1 MRGIEAIDART
12 RSLTFAPIRDFSWGK
27 YWGKSAGTV
36 MTGLRQRKQN
46 LLTARTIETA
56 KKPGRYSDGNGLY
69 LVVRSGGS
77 KQWMFLYRR
86 ESKLREMG
94 LGSPAK
100 GVTLAMARGL
110 RDETRAIMARG
121 VDPLEAHRQAK
132 QSAAG
137 IPTFGSYALA
147 LVERIEEG
155 FSNPKHRQQWRNTLQ
170 TYCKPIWTLPVDE
183 VDTSGVLA
191 CLTPIW
197 QAKPETAS
205 RVRGRVERV
214 LNAAKAERLRS
225 GENPAAWRGHLD
237 ATLPKR
243 AKLTRGHHA
252 ALAYPDMPPFMS
264 DLRTRPA
271 LAALALELAVLT
283 ATRTSEVLNAK
294 WAEFDLDA
302 GLWTIPAERM
312 KARREHRVALSKRAL
327 DIVKELSTARNSEFI
342 FPGQKAGKPLSNMA
356 MLMLLERMGR
366 RGVIT
371 SHGFRSTFS
380 DWASEVSP
388 FSSELRE
395 TALAH
400 TIGNKA
406 EAAYRR
412 GDALEKRRAMMEAW
426 AAWCEPKEANVI
438 TFAKP
443 RT

>member
-1 MRGIEAIDART
+1 MI
-12 RSLTFAPIRDFSWGK
+12 
-27 YWGKSAGTV
+27 
-36 MTGLRQRKQN
+36 
-46 LLTARTIETA
+46 
-56 KKPGRYSDGNGLY
+56 
-69 LVVRSGGS
+69 
-77 KQWMFLYRR
+77 
-86 ESKLREMG
+86 
-94 LGSPAK
+94 
-100 GVTLAMARGL
+100 
-110 RDETRAIMARG
+110 
-121 VDPLEAHRQAK
+121 
-132 QSAAG
+132 
-137 IPTFGSYALA
+137 
-147 LVERIEEG
+147 
-155 FSNPKHRQQWRNTLQ
+155 
-170 TYCKPIWTLPVDE
+170 E

-197 QAKPETAS
+197 QTKPETAS
-205 RVRGRVERV
+205 RVRGRIERV

-237 ATLPKR
+237 ATLPKP

-252 ALAYPDMPPFMS
+252 ALAYTDMPPFMS
-264 DLRTRPA
+264 DLRARPA

-327 DIVKELSTARNSEFI
+327 AIVKELSTARSSEYV
-342 FPGQKAGKPLSNMA
+342 FPGQKPGKPLSNMA

-366 RGVIT
+366 RGAIT

-388 FSSELRE
+388 YSSELRE

-426 AAWCEPKEANVI
+426 AAWCEPKEANVVA
-438 TFAKP
+438 FARP
-443 RT
+443 GGLG